1 MTGNH
6 HHHHHH
12 HHRRHDHDH
21 YNDHV
26 IMTIITIVSC
36 FPILTHKLDLL

>member
-1 MTGNH
+1 MVTH

-21 YNDHV
+21 DLDDRHQDGYDL
-26 IMTIITIVSC
+26 
-36 FPILTHKLDLL
+36 ILIGDS